1 MGAVSSEWACLW
13 ANRPQT
19 FSANEEC
26 SEESRSGVLRVG
38 RKWGLVCA
46 QWAPWWLRAGRG
58 WTVETSTPAG
68 RGGLGAEGRVQRLL
82 PGVARH
88 TAAASTRLYILDTD
102 WWTRFVVDT
111 AHGGHG
117 LWPQGGRVGSTG
129 VDCGASG
136 HHHRCG
142 DKWAGCLPGPRVA
155 SRGRASRRAQRV
167 AGLPCAASVWAS
179 ARGRRSRELSR
190 SSLRLRPRAEM
201 RTRPAQPRRALPG
214 SRCPGRRPPAPAER
228 SGQLSACDRPCR
240 TDERTLRT
248 ACPQPV
254 PCRAE
259 APAPML
265 ATGPGGLPGEPAS
278 PHLALQR

>member
-38 RKWGLVCA
+38 RKWGLVCV

-68 RGGLGAEGRVQRLL
+68 RGAPGSRRQSPEAAPRRGRAHRGCVHAALHSGHRL
-82 PGVARH
+82 
-88 TAAASTRLYILDTD
+88 
-102 WWTRFVVDT
+102 VDT
-111 AHGGHG
+111 ARGGHG
-117 LWPQGGRVGSTG
+117 SWPQGGRVGSTG

-167 AGLPCAASVWAS
+167 AGLPRAASVWAS